1 MHVEKGGDVV
11 LTCCGVGC
19 GIEGYSRHD
28 QQAVRWCSWLS
39 RSPHTRKVLSSS
51 LSRISRFFL
60 LLAPSDFDGMGAFG
74 LFFCRGLYFFCKCEV
89 RCHIL
94 GGSEMINAV
103 NRSVSHLTS
112 TFCRSPMACFWQ
124 SWRRLASLP
133 STRRRTYMWRMV
145 PICNSTLSQN
155 FWCNCCWLEC
165 SAKSVT
171 WKRP

>member
-1 MHVEKGGDVV
+1 MHVEEGGDGV

-74 LFFCRGLYFFCKCEV
+74 LFFCRGLYFCSKCEV

-112 TFCRSPMACFWQ
+112 TFCRSRW
-124 SWRRLASLP
+124 LASGKAGDASLLC
-133 STRRRTYMWRMV
+133 RVREAYVHVENGTYLQLDPESKFLV
-145 PICNSTLSQN
+145 QL
-155 FWCNCCWLEC
+155 LL
-165 SAKSVT
+165 A
-171 WKRP
+171 